1 MLSQCFGYS
10 KAGCFNFTWASP
22 VAQWVK
28 KPPAI
33 GDTWVRSLGWE
44 DALENSMDYTVH
56 GVEKSRTRLSNFHFH
71 LILLNNC
78 YFNDKNVFFYTILPH
93 ILRNTNSSQSIFQ
106 PNSRR

>member
-1 MLSQCFGYS
+1 MLFQCFGYS

-44 DALENSMDYTVH
+44 DALEKGYSGLENSMDYTVH

-71 LILLNNC
+71 LILLNNSVILIIKM
-78 YFNDKNVFFYTILPH
+78 YFFIQFCPT
-93 ILRNTNSSQSIFQ
+93 S
-106 PNSRR
+106 